1 MAVGYC
7 KHSQVVTLIV
17 SVFADLLFPLEKIN
31 MDFGNWN
38 SMIDQDDAI
47 FSIPIL

>member
-17 SVFADLLFPLEKIN
+17 SVFPDLLFSPGENQHGLWQLEFN
-31 MDFGNWN
+31 D
-38 SMIDQDDAI
+38 
-47 FSIPIL
+47 